1 MPTPPI
7 LSSTS
12 SFPRFAQRYRKME
25 KTLSGTI
32 GSYPAGS
39 VAYEALRQSGL
50 QAVSFLLM
58 DNGFPRW
65 TINRDRL
72 PMLPAR

>member
-1 MPTPPI
+1 
-7 LSSTS
+7 
-12 SFPRFAQRYRKME
+12 ME